1 MAKVVGIGF
10 KEVGKLYYFNPTP
23 FDLKLDDL
31 VVVETVRG
39 MELGKVVLPIKEVE
53 DTEIEHELKCVLR
66 VATQQDMK
74 TYIDNKNKAKNTLN
88 ICKRVVAEHKL
99 DMKLLDCEYTLD
111 RGKVIIYYNAEGRVD
126 FRELLKDLAGELK
139 VRIELRQIG
148 PREGAKFI
156 GGIGP
161 CGREICC
168 SKHLRE
174 FDLVTMKMAKD
185 QGMTLNASKVAGLCG
200 KLMCCIG
207 YENQVYDE
215 IRKRVPLVGD
225 IVQTPTCGCCKVI
238 SVDLLKELVRT
249 KSDDKDDVEVW
260 EAKDLVKIKSSDET
274 VNPADLTDDV
284 NDDGINS

>member
-74 TYIDNKNKAKNTLN
+74 TYVDNKNKAKNTLN
-88 ICKRVVAEHKL
+88 ICKRIVAEHKL